1 MSETVNQS
9 IPNRRQRR
17 AAMKHQGILKIKSKL
32 PLKDWLEVCKKTR
45 EKGNEIHTA
54 NVDRADKMLSA
65 KLEEFESAKISQWKE
80 EGYNSKEIEQLRE
93 VFAIMMVKDKST
105 WHTDKKVARKTL
117 KELREKLYQRKS

>member
-65 KLEEFESAKISQWKE
+65 KLEEFESAKISQWKD